1 MDFLSKIKNT
11 ITAKTVENLATFL
24 GENTTNVES
33 AIGLSL
39 NSFMAGILKYAHSDV
54 ELKNVINVLNDGGHT
69 GDILQNMESFSSNF
83 EKTQLL
89 LTIGNNISSHFLDN
103 KVPLLVEKI
112 SGISEI
118 RKTSASSLL
127 SLSAPV
133 VLGFIGKTMKEENF
147 DLVGLRNHFNE
158 INEPIINSLPPAI
171 NNIFQFKK
179 TINTPVPA
187 NLPSS
192 NVASK
197 QEKSKSKINWLM
209 VLPWLILGIAGLSVL
224 YFAKFANKETTEI
237 PMTVITEKPQEDL
250 IPEDFLPDSAVANL
264 PVEKNVVPIPMA
276 VEPKPIQKPDD
287 EVKKSSEITQ
297 KPIVAEVKKE
307 ILKPAEKKEAAAL
320 VKSTKET
327 AQIKNIEPE
336 VKTPAG
342 WSALNGTAFKKNSAE
357 ISNSSIINGIIGQLK
372 NSNKNINISPL
383 SSGNKTLAEDRAY
396 ALREMLIEKGV
407 SEDQITVSK
416 SKSGSNP
423 NGIVYRIS
431 N

>member
-33 AIGLSL
+33 GIGLSL
-39 NSFMAGILKYAHSDV
+39 NSFMAGVLKYAHSDV
-54 ELKNVINVLNDGGHT
+54 ELKNIINVLNDGGHT
-69 GDILQNMESFSSNF
+69 GDILNNIESFSSNF

-89 LTIGNNISSHFLDN
+89 VTIGNNISSHFLGN

-127 SLSAPV
+127 SLSAPI
-133 VLGFIGKTMKEENF
+133 VLGFIGKTMKENNF
-147 DLVGLRNHFNE
+147 DLVGLRNHFKE

-179 TINTPVPA
+179 TVNTPVPA

-192 NVASK
+192 NAAK
-197 QEKSKSKINWLM
+197 KEKSKSKVNWLV

-224 YFAKFANKETTEI
+224 YFAKFANKEPTDM
-237 PMTVITEKPQEDL
+237 PVAVITEKPQEDL
-250 IPEDFLPDSAVANL
+250 IPEDFLPDSSVTSL
-264 PVEKNVVPIPMA
+264 PVEKNVVPIPTE
-276 VEPKPIQKPDD
+276 VEPDPIEKPTEQA
-287 EVKKSSEITQ
+287 KKQPETKQ
-297 KPIVAEVKKE
+297 KPIAAEVKKE
-307 ILKPAEKKEAAAL
+307 VAKPAEKKETSPL
-320 VKSTKET
+320 VKNTKET
-327 AQIKNIEPE
+327 SSIKNTESE

-342 WSALNGTAFKKNSAE
+342 WSAFSGTAFKKNSAE
-357 ISNSSIINGIIGQLK
+357 ISNSSMINGIIGQLK
-372 NSNKNINISPL
+372 NSNKSINISPL
-383 SSGNKTLAEDRAY
+383 SSGNRTLAEDRAY

-416 SKSGSNP
+416 SLSGSNP